1 MKDSVLF
8 LGGAAAGE
16 RGGGQ
21 GPGGEAEGWPGE
33 SPRGAGPTH
42 PLSEGLVAKSRDPS
56 QVYVSEIPSGSSQ
69 QGGAR

>member
-1 MKDSVLF
+1 MKGSVL
-8 LGGAAAGE
+8 LGGGAGE

-33 SPRGAGPTH
+33 SLRGAGPTH
-42 PLSEGLVAKSRDPS
+42 PLREGLVAEYPS
-56 QVYVSEIPSGSSQ
+56 QKYISEIPGGSSQ